1 VFSADDHRHM
11 ARALELAERG
21 LFTATPNPRVGCVL
35 VREGA
40 TVGEGWHERAG
51 EPHAEVHALR
61 QAQDRARGATAYV
74 SLEPC
79 SHHGRTPPC
88 ADALVEAGVRRVVVA
103 MEDPNPLVA
112 GAGLARLRAAGVEAR
127 SGLLADAAHELNIG
141 FASRMQRARP
151 WVRVKTAASLDG
163 RTALANGTSQWIT
176 GAPARRDGHRWRAR
190 SCAVMTGIGTLLHDD
205 SRLNV
210 REVETSRQP
219 LRIVVDRHLELPLNA
234 RILQGGGVIVFTAT
248 PQPEKARALAA
259 CGAEVVTM
267 GDAHGKVDLAA
278 AMRELARREM
288 NEILVESGN
297 RLNGALLRAG
307 VVDELILYFAPQLL
321 GDRARGM
328 FDLGELT
335 ALEQRIDLDV
345 REVRSVGADLHLRA
359 RLR

>member
-1 VFSADDHRHM
+1 
-11 ARALELAERG
+11 
-21 LFTATPNPRVGCVL
+21 
-35 VREGA
+35 
-40 TVGEGWHERAG
+40 
-51 EPHAEVHALR
+51 
-61 QAQDRARGATAYV
+61 
-74 SLEPC
+74 
-79 SHHGRTPPC
+79 
-88 ADALVEAGVRRVVVA
+88 
-103 MEDPNPLVA
+103 
-112 GAGLARLRAAGVEAR
+112 
-127 SGLLADAAHELNIG
+127 
-141 FASRMQRARP
+141 
-151 WVRVKTAASLDG
+151 
-163 RTALANGTSQWIT
+163 
-176 GAPARRDGHRWRAR
+176 
-190 SCAVMTGIGTLLHDD
+190 
-205 SRLNV
+205 
-210 REVETSRQP
+210 
-219 LRIVVDRHLELPLNA
+219 VDRHLELPLNA